1 MTGSRAPEFAKSE
14 KVLNAYQTPR
24 TRWSIPPTSAP
35 RRCFP
40 VERERL
46 LDRRWIADVGP
57 WRFAVKTLFI
67 TGAEGFTGSHLVPY
81 LQGKGYEVV
90 GGVRNRAR
98 KLAFEKTH
106 GRALVCDVSD
116 AINVARAIAS
126 VKPEAV
132 IHLAGEA
139 KPHFANA
146 EPLEAYQS
154 IVTAWANVLDG
165 VRRVTPRARVLLVSA
180 CDVYGRTGDD
190 GQLLSEDATLD
201 PVNTFGSLKAT
212 AESLAHTFY
221 NNYHLNVTIAR
232 PFHFT
237 GAGQSPEFFYASVAR
252 RLANWNP
259 GQDGDTFE
267 LPDLGC
273 RRELLHVQDV
283 VEGLTVLLESGRPDA
298 VYNVCSGKALTVRQ
312 LCETLVQM
320 AGRSVTLRDLPA
332 DSEHQVRCYCGSGA
346 RMEQEF
352 GWRPTR
358 STETALDELLKSF
371 APQPAPVTT

>member
-1 MTGSRAPEFAKSE
+1 M
-14 KVLNAYQTPR
+14 
-24 TRWSIPPTSAP
+24 
-35 RRCFP
+35 
-40 VERERL
+40 
-46 LDRRWIADVGP
+46 RRWIAGVGP
-57 WRFAVKTLFI
+57 WRFAVKTLFV

-81 LQGKGYEVV
+81 LRSKGYEVV

-98 KLAFEKTH
+98 KLAFEKAH

-139 KPHFANA
+139 KPHYASA

-180 CDVYGRTGDD
+180 CDVYGRAGDD
-190 GQLLSEDATLD
+190 GQLLTEETPLVS
-201 PVNTFGSLKAT
+201 VNTFGSLKAT
-212 AESLAHTFY
+212 AESIAHTFF
-221 NNYHLNVTIAR
+221 NNYHTNVTIAR

-237 GAGQSPEFFYASVAR
+237 GGGQSPEFFFASVAR
-252 RLANWNP
+252 RLANWD
-259 GQDGDTFE
+259 GGHDGDGLE

-283 VEGLTVLLESGRPDA
+283 VEGLTVLLEGGRPNT
-298 VYNVCSGKALTVRQ
+298 VYNLCSGKALTVRQ
-312 LCETLVQM
+312 LCESLLQR
-320 AGRSVTLRDLPA
+320 ANCSAALRDLPA
-332 DSEHQVRCYCGSGA
+332 EGEHQVRCYCGSGEK
-346 RMEQEF
+346 MDQEF
-352 GWRPTR
+352 GWRPSR
-358 STETALDELLKSF
+358 PPEAALDDLFVSF
-371 APQPAPVTT
+371 STPPARVPN